1 MIEGLQIMKNALSD
15 DVFKYIENINKI
27 QFVEE
32 YSSEK
37 ADTVE
42 TNTVAVDDENK
53 KADTVD
59 TSDDT
64 KSKEQKDN

>member
-1 MIEGLQIMKNALSD
+1 MED
-15 DVFKYIENINKI
+15 ENK
-27 QFVEE
+27 
-32 YSSEK
+32 K
-37 ADTVE
+37 PDTVE